1 MYENCTDMFAITV
14 LFRYSV
20 YVWIPRPR
28 LHFVLHAFFFFV
40 QPAIVDKST
49 MNSARCALFTNSQI
63 TLFNHFFIKNRSHN
77 IIHIFKNYFATVFLV
92 FSFQLYQTDPPSLF
106 IQSSYSSHIYK
117 YKTNKIVQGRK
128 IGSPTILFTQSHFF
142 QHVTFLHQQI
152 IFKKKKKKKNALLAK
167 LLVGSMM

>member
-1 MYENCTDMFAITV
+1 MYENYSDMFTITV
-14 LFRYSV
+14 LLRYSV

-28 LHFVLHAFFFFV
+28 LRFAFHAFFFFV

-49 MNSARCALFTNSQI
+49 VNSAQCVLFTDPQI
-63 TLFNHFFIKNRSHN
+63 TLFNHFFIKNGSHST
-77 IIHIFKNYFATVFLV
+77 IHTFKNYFVTVFLV

-128 IGSPTILFTQSHFF
+128 IGSPTILFTKSHFF

-152 IFKKKKKKKNALLAK
+152 I
-167 LLVGSMM
+167 